1 MIMAKYQ
8 TPGIYTE
15 EISSLPPKIERTET
29 IAVFIGYTQKHESEN
44 GENLLGIPARIDS
57 FLQFERLFGFA
68 QPEENIEITD
78 DSNDKNLNISVRF
91 NGDQS
96 FHNLYYS
103 VVSFFENGGN
113 YCTIVSVGTYKNIGE
128 TLSATS
134 LLTGLNSLKEE
145 KSSLL
150 IAIPEDQ
157 NLEEEDFY
165 LLQKEILQFCK
176 IHRGF
181 SLLNLPK
188 NTEENFQMVVENYR
202 KKTDSDVQSLSFGAV
217 FMPDLVTSLCYSYDE
232 GSVKIKKQEGEFL
245 LSSLKIT
252 DAVQYQEYL
261 SFLQKFKVIIPPI
274 GAVAGAMLYI
284 ENTRGIWKAPGNSA
298 LNAVL
303 KPTFNINNREQDSLS
318 VDSSGKSVNCIRTF
332 TGKGTVIWGNRTLN
346 GNSGEWRYI
355 PIRRL
360 VNQLEKNIQNA
371 LEIFIFEPN
380 ISTTWIKV
388 KVMIENYLHQYWRD
402 GAFFGA
408 KPEQAYFVKCGHE
421 TMTNQ
426 DILDGRLIVQLGI
439 APLRPA
445 EFMILQFQIKVLS
458 S

>member
-176 IHRGF
+176 IHRC
-181 SLLNLPK
+181 L
-188 NTEENFQMVVENYR
+188 
-202 KKTDSDVQSLSFGAV
+202 
-217 FMPDLVTSLCYSYDE
+217 
-232 GSVKIKKQEGEFL
+232 FL
-245 LSSLKIT
+245 
-252 DAVQYQEYL
+252 
-261 SFLQKFKVIIPPI
+261 
-274 GAVAGAMLYI
+274 
-284 ENTRGIWKAPGNSA
+284 R
-298 LNAVL
+298 
-303 KPTFNINNREQDSLS
+303 
-318 VDSSGKSVNCIRTF
+318 
-332 TGKGTVIWGNRTLN
+332 
-346 GNSGEWRYI
+346 
-355 PIRRL
+355 
-360 VNQLEKNIQNA
+360 QL
-371 LEIFIFEPN
+371 
-380 ISTTWIKV
+380 
-388 KVMIENYLHQYWRD
+388 
-402 GAFFGA
+402 
-408 KPEQAYFVKCGHE
+408 
-421 TMTNQ
+421 
-426 DILDGRLIVQLGI
+426 
-439 APLRPA
+439 
-445 EFMILQFQIKVLS
+445 
-458 S
+458 